1 MAFSK
6 CEKIEVGLHDG
17 HNDARLLSSGQQATS
32 HKIIAKFQ
40 CPYIFRERKIKVG
53 NCAVPRN
60 SIQVT
65 AAASTENSCP
75 RISSKAEIVLRAD
88 HLTTKTKMRA
98 AARRPVFK
106 FDVAHFAHS
115 PDPHTK
121 IHICMSFS
129 FCGSHGTRALGPAKV
144 STPQQ
149 NDPCVCS
156 AAGRRARS
164 ICLLA
169 FVAACF
175 LSHAIILAL
184 AKSTL
189 PCVFFSPEE
198 RRMQICPPR
207 NKKRVNCLLSS
218 PFS

>member
-1 MAFSK
+1 MYLQKTMILANLVRYAVFPHRTVIIAWMAFSK

-121 IHICMSFS
+121 IHICMSF
-129 FCGSHGTRALGPAKV
+129 L
-144 STPQQ
+144 
-149 NDPCVCS
+149 S
-156 AAGRRARS
+156 AARTAHVFWAQQKWVHRS
-164 ICLLA
+164 KMTP
-169 FVAACF
+169 ACVYVY
-175 LSHAIILAL
+175 I
-184 AKSTL
+184 
-189 PCVFFSPEE
+189 
-198 RRMQICPPR
+198 
-207 NKKRVNCLLSS
+207 
-218 PFS
+218 